1 MNGEDEKENDIDNNV
16 ENELINKYKIF
27 EFNNLGEKSQ
37 NYLFDLNEVIVEN
50 LYIISKADFNKG
62 ILYLK
67 ELSQLE
73 DDKKDNYKKTKRMT
87 YINIYTKINDVK
99 GNNNKN
105 VDFCIVNEEFFK
117 FLEIEEKIYQGKHA
131 KFFELKEKRYI
142 FYDNDNNI
150 LEISKPISLDDK
162 KENILKNLILI
173 YGYEKNYDKI
183 FESRIKDEYDMNEY
197 YLINKNWIEKYKSS
211 NYYKD
216 VSNILEKKKYD
227 FSFKGFCFNLENIL
241 KTNDFTKLKNKINV
255 STNNYIST
263 EKNFYPKK
271 NEKSFKNIKDIEK
284 DIYCPNEFIL
294 IPEFLFDLF
303 YSEINK
309 SETSS
314 KEDYKYNILIDDYIV
329 FIQDKKINSIYYTFF
344 VNNYF
349 NLDLYYLFNYNED
362 ITFFSEV
369 KQYIKEKGF
378 LNYIA
383 ERNINYN
390 KETLVYKELHKQ
402 EEDEKISK
410 YINFQNL
417 GRDHINEINTLKIK
431 KILNENEK
439 LLLMNNKFWNS
450 VDKLEDKGV
459 KTPNYN
465 DIIKNF
471 YNNKFKYLPVCIV
484 LDSDINKLNN
494 YLYFK
499 ELEQLSDLKEKEKEE
514 DYEKIKEETIK
525 RLLKNYKDIDI
536 IDFINNI
543 KLVNPEDIDNDKKYK
558 NQFSLVNIDLLKEI
572 NKSKEFSESILECFY
587 FKNNDEKYILYRKEN
602 KLYMIEY
609 NKDNNSFHLKELYT
623 NLGIIIINH
632 KGLEENEENIKKKL
646 EQPLKELSD
655 PDEYYCINSEWI
667 SEYKKIYNYKAIINN
682 KNKDEQKLYSYINT
696 ENISEILKD
705 NKNLEPAVIEGINL
719 ITDFC
724 LINKNLFESIIED
737 INKSNKI
744 KLKSDYNY
752 HILFGDNKIFLKEDK
767 MWDTYYYIYS
777 IDFSKYKLDYYLK
790 VKKKI
795 NIKDFFSDYETFDEF
810 IKNNEIDLSSDGEQK
825 IKDFTFK
832 VIKENKVAKDSKNDK
847 DDNKDKYIKNNNK
860 TFKKN
865 FKQIQTNKE
874 PNHCLGLENI
884 GATCYMNATIQC
896 LCHVT
901 NVKNY
906 FQNQQLV
913 NNDTYNKNCELTKEF
928 NKLLNELWKEP
939 LGNRNYY
946 TPTDFKNCISRM
958 NPLFRGIAANDSKD
972 LIIFLYE
979 TMHNE
984 INKQGQY
991 NCNNMNDD
999 LTIFS
1004 NNYYSNNSSFLID
1017 TFYFEQQS
1025 ELCCMNCGF
1034 NKISYN
1040 ISNIIIFPLEKVK
1053 QYVIRKNAGR
1063 FDHAT
1068 LENCFE
1074 YYQEKESLSNA
1085 NQIFC
1090 NACHTMS
1097 NATTGNKLFTCP
1109 QVMTIIL
1116 NRGKGLEFNVD
1127 FEYPPSINIEK
1138 YVILQPSYGERYN
1151 YELIGVLS
1159 HYGESNMS
1167 GHFIAH
1173 CKSPVDGKWYCY
1185 NDAIVTPTNVPKSQN
1200 KGNFDGIP
1208 YVLFYQRTDLVKPQ
1222 NSNNNTYPKQKFSN
1236 NNSYQKKSFSNNNNK
1251 AEEEDID
1258 NTNDDSNTIYLYY
1271 YYNNFENLLEVK
1283 YDIKIKDLI
1292 NKLKSECRD
1301 IPKNFSLYF
1310 QTEDNLL
1317 ELENDKKTIKY
1328 YGIQNGSK
1336 LTIIEKTY

>member
-1 MNGEDEKENDIDNNV
+1 MDDKHEKENDINNNE
-16 ENELINKYKIF
+16 ENEFINKFKKF
-27 EFNNLGEKSQ
+27 EFNNLGEQSQ
-37 NYLFDLNEVIVEN
+37 EYIFKLNEIKAEN
-50 LYIISKADFNKG
+50 LYLISKEDFDKG
-62 ILYLK
+62 IGYLQ
-67 ELSQLE
+67 ELSKLE
-73 DDKKDNYKKTKRMT
+73 DDKKNSYKNKKNYM
-87 YINIYTKINDVK
+87 NIYEKKSDVK
-99 GNNNKN
+99 GSNKN
-105 VDFCIVNEEFFK
+105 FCLVGEDFFK
-117 FLEIEEKIYQGKHA
+117 SLEIDEKIYKE
-131 KFFELKEKRYI
+131 KYINFFEMKEKKYI
-142 FYDNDNNI
+142 FFEENNI
-150 LEISKPISLDDK
+150 LEITKSEKISVDDK

-173 YGYEKNYDKI
+173 CANEKNYDKLFI
-183 FESRIKDEYDMNEY
+183 SSIEDEYDINEY
-197 YLINKNWIEKYKSS
+197 YLINKNWIESYK
-211 NYYKD
+211 NDCYKE
-216 VSNILEKKKYD
+216 VKRILDNNYD
-227 FSFKGFCFNLENIL
+227 FSLKGFLYNLNNIV
-241 KTNDFTKLKNKINV
+241 KKDDFKNIKSKLKLFIYNKEE
-255 STNNYIST
+255 S
-263 EKNFYPKK
+263 FYPKK
-271 NEKSFKNIKDIEK
+271 NQDKNIKDIEP
-284 DIYCPNEFIL
+284 DIYCPDEFIL
-294 IPEFLFDLF
+294 VPEFLFDFF
-303 YSEINK
+303 YSGINK
-309 SETSS
+309 SKYS
-314 KEDYKYNILIDDYIV
+314 KDDYKYNIMINDKVV
-329 FIQDKKINSIYYTFF
+329 FIQDNKINSIYYTFF
-344 VNNYF
+344 VHDKSE
-349 NLDLYYLFNYNED
+349 LDLYYLFNYVED
-362 ITFFSEV
+362 ITFFNEV
-369 KQYIKEKGF
+369 KLYIKDKGF

-383 ERNINYN
+383 ERNIKY
-390 KETLVYKELHKQ
+390 KKDKTLTYEELNKQ
-402 EEDEKISK
+402 EEEEKIGK
-410 YINFQNL
+410 YINFKTLDSGQ
-417 GRDHINEINTLKIK
+417 ITQINTLKIK
-431 KILNENEK
+431 KMLNENEK
-439 LLLMNNKFWNS
+439 LFTKNKEFRNS
-450 VDKLEDKGV
+450 IDNLKANRI

-465 DIIKNF
+465 QLNEIIKNYPNKKF
-471 YNNKFKYLPVCIV
+471 IKTQVGIDLVSNINN
-484 LDSDINKLNN
+484 
-494 YLYFK
+494 LYDNLFFK
-499 ELEQLSDLKEKEKEE
+499 ELEDLSYLKEKNEEYEKQKEE
-514 DYEKIKEETIK
+514 IIKK
-525 RLLKNYKDIDI
+525 LLRKYKDKNIEDI
-536 IDFINNI
+536 VNENI
-543 KLVNPEDIDNDKKYK
+543 ILFNPEDIDNDKNHKNKY
-558 NQFSLVNIDLLKEI
+558 NLINIELLKEI

-587 FKNNDEKYILYRKEN
+587 FKNNDEEYILYPEKN
-602 KLYMIEY
+602 KLYMIK
-609 NKDNNSFHLKELYT
+609 NRDKTSFHLNECYI
-623 NLGIIIINH
+623 NLGIIINNL

-646 EQPLKELSD
+646 ELPLKELSD
-655 PDEYYCINSEWI
+655 PEEYYCINNEWI
-667 SEYKKIYNYKAIINN
+667 EEYKKLYNYKTII
-682 KNKDEQKLYSYINT
+682 KNKDKEEQALYSYINA
-696 ENISEILKD
+696 EKISDFLID
-705 NKNLEPAVIEGINL
+705 NKNSIPNLIEGTNYYV
-719 ITDFC
+719 DFC
-724 LINKNLFESIIED
+724 FINKNLYESIIKD
-737 INKSNKI
+737 INKSNNI
-744 KLKSDYNY
+744 NLKFENRFQIS
-752 HILFGDNKIFLKEDK
+752 FGGNRIFLKNNN
-767 MWDTYYYIYS
+767 YSYFIYS
-777 IDFSKYKLDYYLK
+777 INYPKYKLDYIL
-790 VKKKI
+790 
-795 NIKDFFSDYETFDEF
+795 NIKNKKNIKEFLSGYKTFDEF
-810 IKNNEIDLSSDGEQK
+810 ISNNEINLSSDEEK
-825 IKDFTFK
+825 KAKDFTIK
-832 VIKENKVAKDSKNDK
+832 VIIENKVAKKNINDK
-847 DDNKDKYIKNNNK
+847 DDKYTKNRTFKNNSN
-860 TFKKN
+860 
-865 FKQIQTNKE
+865 QIQTKKE

-999 LTIFS
+999 LTIFR

-1138 YVILQPSYGERYN
+1138 YVILQPSYGETYN

-1208 YVLFYQRTDLVKPQ
+1208 YVLFYQRTDLVKPH

-1236 NNSYQKKSFSNNNNK
+1236 NNSYQKKSYSNNNYK

-1258 NTNDDSNTIYLYY
+1258 NTNDDSDNIYLYY
-1271 YYNNFENLLEVK
+1271 YYNDIENLIAVDEK
-1283 YDIKIKDLI
+1283 IKIKDLI
-1292 NKLKSECRD
+1292 NKLKSECTN
-1301 IPKNFSLYF
+1301 IPSNFSLYF

-1317 ELENDKKTIKY
+1317 ELQNNKKTIKD

-1336 LTIIEKTY
+1336 LTII